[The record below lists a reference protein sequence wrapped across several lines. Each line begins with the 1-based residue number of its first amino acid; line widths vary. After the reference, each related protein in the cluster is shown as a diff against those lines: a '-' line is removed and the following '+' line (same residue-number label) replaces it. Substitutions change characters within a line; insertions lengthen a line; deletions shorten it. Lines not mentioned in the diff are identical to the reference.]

1 MMMMMNYEKHPEHWH
16 TDGTV
21 VLAVKLST
29 PTPSLDP
36 NFAHVTAS
44 DALGCPDA
52 GDDGKTMLYRVYK
65 GLLEVHSSVFRD
77 MFAIASA
84 DAGDSEMLEGVPL
97 VRMHHDSRAEVD
109 ALLDILLLHR

>member
-1 MMMMMNYEKHPEHWH
+1 MMMNYEKHPEHWH

-29 PTPSLDP
+29 PAP
-36 NFAHVTAS
+36 NLNANAY
-44 DALGCPDA
+44 ALGECHGA
-52 GDDGKTMLYRVYK
+52 GDTSDDKTLLYRVYK
-65 GLLEVHSSVFRD
+65 GLLEVHSSIFRD
-77 MFAIASA
+77 MFAVASA
-84 DAGDSEMLEGVPL
+84 DAGDSEMFEGVPL